1 MTRSPAA
8 QARTDMSASKEVGD
22 AHFHHQ
28 CRKRLLNWAK
38 AEYDKMGSSSIQ
50 SSTHL
55 QHELSEQA
63 GTNQTA
69 STLARSPA
77 MEGDTFS
84 STNMGTLIGSLS
96 MDTIA
101 LDTNLPNPLS
111 FCKCVQE
118 TRHLRL

>member
-1 MTRSPAA
+1 MLAM
-8 QARTDMSASKEVGD
+8 MS
-22 AHFHHQ
+22 
-28 CRKRLLNWAK
+28 
-38 AEYDKMGSSSIQ
+38 SSSIE

-55 QHELSEQA
+55 QHELSERA

-96 MDTIA
+96 MDTIVHN
-101 LDTNLPNPLS
+101 TNLPNPFS
-111 FCKCVQE
+111 FCKFVQE
-118 TRHLRL
+118 MRHLRGL